1 MIWKRFG
8 RAPWFWKF
16 EDALQGLKA
25 RKDVIFTTGSY
36 SNDASEFVKQLDS
49 KIVLIDGAEL
59 STLIIEYGVG
69 VSVQRV
75 VKVMRLDVDYL
86 AESVELY
93 SQDLM

>member
-1 MIWKRFG
+1 LEKPRC
-8 RAPWFWKF
+8 FWKF

-25 RKDVIFTTGSY
+25 RKNVLFTTGSY

-69 VSVQRV
+69 VRVQRV

-86 AESVELY
+86 AESVESY